1 MAADDSA
8 ADWTPLI
15 LTVAPNGARK
25 TRQDHPAVPISP
37 AELAATAKA
46 CLAAG
51 AAMIHLH
58 VRDAE
63 QKHSLDVGA
72 YREAIAA
79 VRAAVGDDLVIQVT
93 SEAVGIYSPQQQMA
107 MVRTLEPEAVSLAV
121 REIVPDAGSE
131 PEAGRFLAEL
141 AEAGTLPQFILYDAA
156 DVARFAALRESG
168 VIPAGPAF
176 LLFVL
181 GRYTAGQRSQPGD
194 LLPFLA
200 ALHATEGH
208 AAPGSG
214 TLPWAVCAFGAQET
228 ACVTAAATL
237 GGHARVGFENNL
249 LLPSGA
255 RAADNA
261 ELVAAAAAGAR
272 AIGRPLADA
281 ATARRLMKGEPA

>member
-1 MAADDSA
+1 MTMAADESG

-25 TRQDHPAVPISP
+25 TQQDHPAVPISP

-93 SEAVGIYSPQQQMA
+93 SEAVGIYSPPQQMA
-107 MVRTLEPEAVSLAV
+107 MVRALEPEAVSLAV
-121 REIVPDAGSE
+121 REIIPDAASE

-141 AEAGTLPQFILYDAA
+141 AEMGTLPQFILYDAA
-156 DVARFAALRESG
+156 DVARFVALRESG
-168 VIPAGPAF
+168 VVPAGPAF

-181 GRYTAGQRSQPGD
+181 GRYTAGQRSRPGD
-194 LLPFLA
+194 LLPFLS

-208 AAPGSG
+208 AALS
-214 TLPWAVCAFGAQET
+214 WAVCAFGAQET

-255 RAADNA
+255 PAADNA

-281 ATARRLMKGEPA
+281 ATARRLMKDTSTS